1 MIPTVE
7 ARYVPPFCFMIYSTI
22 WGYLRNL
29 LQACLRIRR
38 GFWRRAAQIPELSE
52 MTPLPL
58 SYSNPVRQDTRY

>member
-1 MIPTVE
+1 
-7 ARYVPPFCFMIYSTI
+7 MIYSTI